1 MQHSGKW
8 NTTSQILK
16 PKNIKLR
23 DINGLTSSQIKK
35 MSVRCRSQD
44 GTWRLLPDELM
55 GLTTTP
61 PVNSADDFTLT
72 ITSYASEGENES
84 VATST
89 ETIGVTVHAVADTSN
104 LSVVDAVGL
113 EDTAITLNIQPALT
127 TAMAAKR
134 SI

>member
-44 GTWRLLPDELM
+44 FRAINAHAM
-55 GLTTTP
+55 GSLRGN
-61 PVNSADDFTLT
+61 VRVCLGGCLACGGF
-72 ITSYASEGENES
+72 
-84 VATST
+84 
-89 ETIGVTVHAVADTSN
+89 GVI
-104 LSVVDAVGL
+104 VVLGC
-113 EDTAITLNIQPALT
+113 TALNNINIKL
-127 TAMAAKR
+127 R
-134 SI
+134 SKLCA

>member
-44 GTWRLLPDELM
+44 LAVATNAGQIKTGSFSRSDRMAKYNRLLIIEQEL
-55 GLTTTP
+55 GSSAQLAA
-61 PVNSADDFTLT
+61 VN
-72 ITSYASEGENES
+72 
-84 VATST
+84 
-89 ETIGVTVHAVADTSN
+89 
-104 LSVVDAVGL
+104 
-113 EDTAITLNIQPALT
+113 
-127 TAMAAKR
+127 
-134 SI
+134 